1 MQQAKL
7 EAGLPCGQLEARQRV
22 DGGHVGTQRADV
34 AGELLHRQTRRP
46 DGSELIEA
54 DDEFRARRAS
64 Q

>member
-1 MQQAKL
+1 MHQAQL
-7 EAGLPCGQLEARQRV
+7 EAGLPCGQLEAGQGV
-22 DGGHVGTQRADV
+22 ECHDVGTQRADV

-46 DGSELIEA
+46 GGSELIEA